1 MATVK
6 KDFDAY
12 KIFYYSGFS
21 YEALIEC
28 YKAGA
33 LVGRMVFFKD
43 GSQIPANRNYASGP
57 SIHFPLSQFD
67 DVVGILRHETPLYLF
82 LNLDTLSGQL
92 ATSELEP
99 TGEEE

>member
-1 MATVK
+1 MPTVK

-12 KIFYYSGFS
+12 KIYYYSGFS

-33 LVGRMVFFKD
+33 LVGRMVFFND
-43 GSQIPANRNYASGP
+43 GQSIPPNRNYASGP
-57 SIHFPLSQFD
+57 SIHFPGSKFD
-67 DVVGILRHETPLYLF
+67 EVVGILRHETPLYLF
-82 LNLDTLSGQL
+82 LNLETLSGQL